1 MQLLTPDCLFQFY
14 LQENNRSNN
23 YYFYT
28 NKKNNVSEK
37 YTKRKLTGS
46 SITTVVSLSLVL
58 FMLGLLAIIVLN
70 TQQLS
75 NNVKENIAIQII
87 LKDNSK
93 EVSIQRLSKTLD
105 AAEYVKSTEFI
116 TKEAA
121 AERLQQDLGEDF
133 IDFLGYN
140 PLLSSINIHLKAEY
154 ANMDSL
160 TWIEKELT
168 GNRLV
173 KEVIY
178 QKSLVS
184 MVNEN
189 LKKISIV
196 ILIFSGL
203 LMLIALAL
211 INNTI
216 RLSIYSK
223 RFIIKTMQLVGA
235 TQSFIRR
242 PFVIQGIKHGIY
254 GAIIAISMLIGV
266 LSFAQKQLPELAEL
280 QDEKMLTTLFGLVI
294 VIGIFIAWI
303 STSLAVRKYL
313 RLKAD
318 DLHY

>member
-1 MQLLTPDCLFQFY
+1 MP
-14 LQENNRSNN
+14 
-23 YYFYT
+23 
-28 NKKNNVSEK
+28 EK
-37 YTKRKLTGS
+37 YSRRKLTGS

-70 TQQLS
+70 TRKLS
-75 NNVKENIAIQII
+75 DNMKEKISIQII
-87 LKDNSK
+87 LNDNAK
-93 EVSIQRLSKTLD
+93 EVSIQHLSKTLD
-105 AAEYVKSTEFI
+105 AADYVKSTEFI
-116 TKEAA
+116 NKEEAA
-121 AERLQQDLGEDF
+121 VRFQKKLGEDF
-133 IDFLGYN
+133 INFIGYN
-140 PLLSSINIHLKAEY
+140 PLLSSINVHLKAEY
-154 ANMDSL
+154 ANTDSIN
-160 TWIEKELT
+160 WIEKDILQSKF
-168 GNRLV
+168 V
-173 KEVIY
+173 KEVWY
-178 QKSLVS
+178 EKSLIT
-184 MVNEN
+184 MINEN

-223 RFIIKTMQLVGA
+223 RYIIKTMQLVGA
-235 TQSFIRR
+235 TQGFIRR

-266 LSFAQKQLPELAEL
+266 LSFAQKLLPELVEL
-280 QDEKMLTTLFGLVI
+280 QDEKMLATLFGVVI
-294 VIGIFIAWI
+294 IIGIIISWV